1 LDQRVAPSPATLF
14 RQSAF
19 PEVPFMLVPSVY
31 EAPKIVASFEADE
44 ILAEAETQSSTTWDH
59 RHNWGW

>member
-1 LDQRVAPSPATLF
+1 
-14 RQSAF
+14 
-19 PEVPFMLVPSVY
+19 MLVPSVY

-59 RHNWGW
+59 RHKWGW